1 MRLRVIVA
9 FFALTLAACS
19 PAAPAAPATNP
30 GVPAATSLPVTA
42 VAQQPSP
49 TPEALAAVVN
59 GQPIA
64 ISALEREVTRRLE
77 TLKSFSGQ
85 PAPDLA
91 AVQAA
96 ALQSLIEQALIE
108 QAAGI
113 QGIVVTEAEVQ
124 TEITAI
130 IAIAGSRE
138 NWEAQLRAEKL
149 TEAEYAARVRSALIT
164 AKMRDVVTAQT
175 CQAVEQVLA
184 RHILVA
190 EREKAVQIKAE
201 LDAGGDFVTLAA
213 QNSLDVTTRQTG
225 GDLGWFARGQLL
237 QAQVEEAAFTLPLK
251 TTSDPIETELG
262 FHLIQVL
269 EKDSNRPVDGETCYR
284 LTEIAFERWLQ
295 DIVTK
300 AKIEKF

>member
-1 MRLRVIVA
+1 MRLCPRVIAA

-19 PAAPAAPATNP
+19 SSAPTTSL
-30 GVPAATSLPVTA
+30 PAATRPPVTA

-49 TPEALAAVVN
+49 TPEALAAIVN
-59 GQPIA
+59 GQPIPV
-64 ISALEREVTRRLE
+64 SALEREVTRRLE
-77 TLKSFSGQ
+77 TLKAFSGQ
-85 PAPDLA
+85 SAPDLA
-91 AVQAA
+91 AVRAA

-190 EREKAVQIKAE
+190 DKEKALQIKAE
-201 LDAGGDFVTLAA
+201 LDAGGDFVALAA
-213 QNSLDVTTRQTG
+213 QHSLDVTTRQTG

-237 QAQVEEAAFTLPLK
+237 QPQVEEAAFTLPLK
-251 TTSDPIETELG
+251 VISEPIETELG
-262 FHLIQVL
+262 FHLLQVL
-269 EKDSNRPVDGETCYR
+269 ERDSNRPVDGETCYR

-295 DIVTK
+295 EIAAK